1 MKRKHHFLFIVLLV
15 YVCLQATWWLYSIYK
30 LSGEVSP
37 SVDMDKKF
45 SMILGEG
52 IVFFVILTLGFF
64 LTYRSMTKE
73 IQVGVQQKNFL
84 LAITHELKTPIAS
97 MKLYLQ
103 TLLKHELDD
112 QKREEIYRKS
122 LKDADRLN
130 GLVENILLATKIDD
144 NGLPLVKEELNL
156 SGMMEKISLSLLEN
170 SGKNISVEFFIQ
182 PEVSFTG
189 DKGAFESIITNLVS
203 NGIKYSPKES
213 TMCVTL
219 VQKEGETALSISDEG
234 PGVSREEEDLIFDK
248 FYRSGNEETRN
259 QKGTG
264 LGLYIVRE
272 LVEQHEGGIQVK
284 RNKPKGSIFVASFK

>member
-15 YVCLQATWWLYSIYK
+15 YVCLQASWWLYTIYK
-30 LSGEVSP
+30 LSGEVTP
-37 SVDMDKKF
+37 AVDMDKKF

-52 IVFFVILTLGFF
+52 IVFFVILTIGFF

-103 TLLKHELDD
+103 TLLKHDLDEKKKED
-112 QKREEIYRKS
+112 IYRKS

-144 NGLPLVKEELNL
+144 NGLPLAKEELEL
-156 SGMMEKISLSLLEN
+156 SQLLEKISLGLLEN
-170 SGKNISVEFFIQ
+170 SGKNVSVEFFIQ
-182 PEVSFTG
+182 PDVKFVG
-189 DKGAFESIITNLVS
+189 DKNALESIITNLVS
-203 NGIKYSPKES
+203 NGIKYSPEGS

-272 LVEQHEGGIQVK
+272 LVEQHEGIIQVK